1 MYYDEPKEYV
11 TEMPEPFV
19 VGLIRTLETAGAA
32 LEVAGATESPIES
45 MFGGAL
51 TAALRRRYADGFFG
65 IYHPAEPEEFKPG
78 SVLLV
83 AQYQLL
89 RFRYD
94 FALRLQGTEKP
105 FLLIECDGKRWH
117 NTPEQIANDRRKDQC
132 AADHGLTLMR
142 FTGPEIHYRID
153 DCVAKVVQFI
163 KETE

>member
-11 TEMPEPFV
+11 TGMPEPFV

-65 IYHPAEPEEFKPG
+65 IYHPAEPDEYEKG
-78 SVLLV
+78 AIVLV

-94 FALRLQGTEKP
+94 FALRVRRFDKP

-117 NTPEQIANDRRKDQC
+117 SSPEQIANDRRKDQC
-132 AADHGLTLMR
+132 AFQQDIPLMR
-142 FTGPEIHYRID
+142 FTGPDIHYRID